1 MRKNNYFRQQE
12 GVMVQSNINN
22 NTPEI
27 SRQNRSPMST
37 GTERVSPSSDKSP
50 AFNLSDIRGG
60 GGSRSSTSRTALN
73 SRNLKC
79 QEN

>member
-12 GVMVQSNINN
+12 GVMVQSNSNN

-37 GTERVSPSSDKSP
+37 SAPPRRVSPSSDKSP

-73 SRNLKC
+73 
-79 QEN
+79 